1 MDPTPDQK
9 LVLGGRDLINRS
21 WLEYSYSHKIN
32 QKLFKS
38 FLEEENVMK
47 IEKVSS
53 LEKYSPS
60 QEFSGYMTSI
70 RIQSLLLLANKHEKK
85 ITTLKLKL

>member
-1 MDPTPDQK
+1 
-9 LVLGGRDLINRS
+9 
-21 WLEYSYSHKIN
+21 
-32 QKLFKS
+32 
-38 FLEEENVMK
+38 MK

-60 QEFSGYMTSI
+60 QEFSGYITSI

-85 ITTLKLKL
+85 ITTLKLRL